1 MKKKLLLIYTQLML
15 TTMLFAQT
23 EKFDIA
29 SFNAPQGWQRVDS
42 NGVLL
47 FQDAKTDNNQL
58 RFCQIYLYPSKTANA
73 NKNKDFDNAW
83 NSLVVSVTGSKKK
96 PKTTS
101 EKTPDGWTATS
112 GADNMSVK
120 GVNYTAMVTSVSGF
134 GRVMNILVNVAGEEY
149 AAAVDNFFQHLEFDK
164 NAMSNTTTNRAAGS
178 FDDYTYTM
186 PEKWITKRE
195 NGYMHLIQ
203 EKDGKYGCYI
213 SLFNPEAGSGNIE
226 NDVQNYFAA
235 LYKGWQFLNPAVYT
249 ITKGQTWQGVEYCMM
264 ESSMTRQRGEQ
275 YDHEDG
281 GIIAFKFGNKLGI
294 VSIRHEPIGLYCEC
308 KKNFNTW
315 ARFLN
320 TFTMKGFTPAASS
333 QSPSSMIVGSWML
346 MQGRTLNNYVFAA
359 NGRYQNFTGY
369 GDYVKVDANT
379 IASRS
384 TVFKGDGKY
393 SINGNTV
400 TLNADAGN
408 QRQTFRVRFE
418 KVNKGGKGWTDR
430 IYIFNEKPVAV
441 GMQPF
446 ESCYERALD

>member
-1 MKKKLLLIYTQLML
+1 MKKKLLMTCIQLIPAV
-15 TTMLFAQT
+15 MLFAQT

-29 SFNAPQGWQRVDS
+29 SFTPPQGWQRVDS

-47 FQDAKTDNNQL
+47 FQDTKTDNNQL
-58 RFCQIYLYPSKTANA
+58 RFCQIYIYPSQTANT
-73 NKNKDFDNAW
+73 NKNKDFENAW
-83 NSLVVSVTGSKKK
+83 NTLVASVTGSKKK
-96 PKTTS
+96 PKTTA

-120 GVNYTAMVTSVSGF
+120 GINYTAMVTSVSGF
-134 GRVMNILVNVAGEEY
+134 GRVMNILVNIAGEEY
-149 AAAVDNFFQHLEFDK
+149 AAAVDNFFRHLEFDK
-164 NAMSNTTTNRAAGS
+164 NAISNTNTNRTAGS

-213 SLFNPEAGSGNIE
+213 SLFNPETGSGNIE
-226 NDVQNYFAA
+226 NDVQNYFSAM
-235 LYKGWQFLNPAVYT
+235 YKGWQFLNPSVYA

-281 GIIAFKFGNKLGI
+281 GIIAFRFGNKLGI

-320 TFTMKGFTPAASS
+320 TFSLKGFTPAPSS
-333 QSPSSMIVGSWML
+333 QSPSSMILGSWML
-346 MQGRTLNNYVFAA
+346 MGGRA
-359 NGRYQNFTGY
+359 
-369 GDYVKVDANT
+369 
-379 IASRS
+379 
-384 TVFKGDGKY
+384 
-393 SINGNTV
+393 
-400 TLNADAGN
+400 
-408 QRQTFRVRFE
+408 
-418 KVNKGGKGWTDR
+418 
-430 IYIFNEKPVAV
+430 
-441 GMQPF
+441 
-446 ESCYERALD
+446 